1 VTVTAATTVTATFNI
16 NLYTL
21 TVTKTGSGTGT
32 VTSSPAG
39 ISCGADCTESL
50 PHGTSIT
57 LSASAGSGSNF
68 TGWSGGGCSGV
79 GTCAVT
85 MTGATTVNAN
95 FNVNIYTVTIS
106 RSGSGT
112 VTSSPAGINCGATC
126 TGSFA
131 HGTSVSLTATS
142 GTGHTWGGWG
152 GSGPSVGCNG
162 PPSCTFTIA
171 GSQSISAT
179 FVPNSYALSVSKT
192 GTGTGTITSSPA
204 GISCGTDCSET
215 LTHGTVVTLTAT
227 PTGSSTFTGWSGACT
242 GTGSCVVTMTAA
254 TSVSAG
260 FTIPTYTLTVTVQDF
275 GNGNSSVTSNTG
287 GINCFWSSGTCSA
300 NYPAGTSVTLTR
312 HIGAG
317 STWGPDAGEGWDGPC
332 NGTSSTCTF
341 TMNSNIDATARFGCT
356 SPCAKR

>member
-1 VTVTAATTVTATFNI
+1 
-16 NLYTL
+16 
-21 TVTKTGSGTGT
+21 
-32 VTSSPAG
+32 
-39 ISCGADCTESL
+39 
-50 PHGTSIT
+50 
-57 LSASAGSGSNF
+57 
-68 TGWSGGGCSGV
+68 
-79 GTCAVT
+79 

-171 GSQSISAT
+171 GDQNISAT
-179 FVPNSYALSVSKT
+179 FVPNSYTLSVSKT

-227 PTGSSTFTGWSGACT
+227 PTGSSTFTGWSGACS

-254 TSVSAG
+254 ASVSAG
-260 FTIPTYTLTVTVQDF
+260 FTIPTYTLTVFVDDP
-275 GNGNSSVTSNTG
+275 NGSPQSRVTSIPAGIDCRPTG
-287 GINCFWSSGTCSA
+287 GTCSA
-300 NYPAGTSVTLTR
+300 TFTAGTVVNLN
-312 HIGAG
+312 AADG
-317 STWGPDAGEGWDGPC
+317 SASLFNNWETELPANCPGGCTMDMDRLAIAVYRCNGPC
-332 NGTSSTCTF
+332 F
-341 TMNSNIDATARFGCT
+341 
-356 SPCAKR
+356 